1 MVLTL
6 PRRWRTLLPVLLSC
20 SLQIVRHTSLRFAT
34 KNAEITRVSVRNEAK
49 SLAASGALLKP
60 NRLRVAEN
68 T

>member
-1 MVLTL
+1 
-6 PRRWRTLLPVLLSC
+6 
-20 SLQIVRHTSLRFAT
+20 
-34 KNAEITRVSVRNEAK
+34 VRNEAK